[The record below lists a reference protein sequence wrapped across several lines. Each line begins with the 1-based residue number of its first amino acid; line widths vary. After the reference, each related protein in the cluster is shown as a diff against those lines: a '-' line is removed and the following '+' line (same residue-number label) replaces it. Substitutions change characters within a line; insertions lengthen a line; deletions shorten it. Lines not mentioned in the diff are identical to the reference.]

1 MKNKILI
8 VDDSAI
14 ARMGVKKMLA
24 DRDYIIEEGKN
35 GIEAIDIIESFRP
48 DLMIMDYL
56 MPEMNG
62 LLALKII
69 RSKGNNT
76 PVIIISANQQDATKI
91 KFQELGSMNLT
102 AVNLKFQN
110 GFSGTS
116 QLVFSQDSAQKLVSI
131 FTKEVLGSEE
141 INEITY
147 GALIEIGNIVLNAV
161 LAEFSNFLKHEFEFF
176 VPDFYE
182 NYESDFYSKIYKY
195 SDDVILLGKT
205 LFTIEEYQIS
215 GDIVLFMKIAS
226 FKEFI
231 AIIDKHLETMM
242 G

>member
-1 MKNKILI
+1 MNLEISELQLDTIRELMNVGVNESTNIL
-8 VDDSAI
+8 SH
-14 ARMGVKKMLA
+14 LLNT
-24 DRDYIIEEGKN
+24 E
-35 GIEAIDIIESFRP
+35 ID
-48 DLMIMDYL
+48 LNV
-56 MPEMNG
+56 PEVQ
-62 LLALKII
+62 L
-69 RSKGNNT
+69 
-76 PVIIISANQQDATKI
+76 ISADSLLSQLE
-91 KFQELGSMNLT
+91 ELGSKNLT

-141 INEITY
+141 INEITS

>member
-1 MKNKILI
+1 MNLEISELQLDTIRELMNVGVNESTNILGHLVNTEI
-8 VDDSAI
+8 DLNVPEVRLI
-14 ARMGVKKMLA
+14 TA
-24 DRDYIIEEGKN
+24 DT
-35 GIEAIDIIESFRP
+35 
-48 DLMIMDYL
+48 
-56 MPEMNG
+56 
-62 LLALKII
+62 LLSQLE
-69 RSKGNNT
+69 
-76 PVIIISANQQDATKI
+76 
-91 KFQELGSMNLT
+91 ELGSMNLT

-141 INEITY
+141 INEITS

>member
-1 MKNKILI
+1 MNLEISELQLDTIRELMNVGVNESTNILSHLLNTEI
-8 VDDSAI
+8 DLNVPEVRLI
-14 ARMGVKKMLA
+14 TA
-24 DRDYIIEEGKN
+24 DT
-35 GIEAIDIIESFRP
+35 
-48 DLMIMDYL
+48 
-56 MPEMNG
+56 
-62 LLALKII
+62 LLSQLE
-69 RSKGNNT
+69 
-76 PVIIISANQQDATKI
+76 
-91 KFQELGSMNLT
+91 ELGSMNLT

-141 INEITY
+141 INEITS

>member
-1 MKNKILI
+1 MTLEISEMQLDTIRELMNVGVNESTNILSHLLNTEI
-8 VDDSAI
+8 ELNVPE
-14 ARMGVKKMLA
+14 VK
-24 DRDYIIEEGKN
+24 
-35 GIEAIDIIESFRP
+35 
-48 DLMIMDYL
+48 
-56 MPEMNG
+56 
-62 LLALKII
+62 
-69 RSKGNNT
+69 
-76 PVIIISANQQDATKI
+76 IISADTLLSQLE
-91 KFQELGSMNLT
+91 ELGSMNLT

-131 FTKEVLGSEE
+131 FTKEVLGSED
-141 INEITY
+141 INEISS

-231 AIIDKHLETMM
+231 SIIDKHLETMM